1 MELPETSVQW
11 GVTGVLLSIVVA
23 VVYALLR
30 GKLVPRSVL
39 EDVRRDRDDRLKE
52 QLEVIASWKD
62 TVRTRDEI
70 IEEIIPAMREILD
83 LSKTNMALISALKLA
98 VAQKVGG
105 QDA

>member
-1 MELPETSVQW
+1 MELPPTPMQW
-11 GVTGVLLSIVVA
+11 GVAGVLLTIVVA

-52 QLEVIASWKD
+52 QLEVIDSWKD
-62 TVRTRDEI
+62 AVQKRDEVI
-70 IEEIIPAMREILD
+70 SEIIPIMREILE
-83 LSKTNMALISALKLA
+83 LSKTNMALINALKLA